1 MSAINRATHER
12 GHPDTAPQPY
22 TSRLTVV
29 VEPDELATEVDDKT
43 VVAEEVCATAER
55 EEPRNSVSES
65 ERSAA
70 AVRGPLLAV
79 CGLCGGAGTS
89 TLAYLVALAGAR
101 EGPGL
106 VLVAD
111 TGGPSGGLSQYARV
125 EAPRSLTEAAELVAR
140 GLPTGQLVAR
150 TSDGLRVLATGPRFA
165 LECERHGVGLLQ
177 DHARERYALTAID
190 CGTLAREAEHVALA
204 KASHVAWVLP
214 ATDSAVRRARGVLE
228 AVNPLAAA
236 ELIVARHDERQPKA
250 TVRELRR
257 LAEHRRAALVLAPS
271 LPDLAGGD
279 VDRALELGQ
288 VSLQAIR
295 GVLRR

>member
-1 MSAINRATHER
+1 MSASNRMTRER
-12 GHPDTAPQPY
+12 GQPDMAPRPY
-22 TSRLTVV
+22 TGRLAVV
-29 VEPDELATEVDDKT
+29 VEPDEIETEPGAGT
-43 VVAEEVCATAER
+43 AIAEELCAPAER
-55 EEPRNSVSES
+55 EEAWGSVSEL
-65 ERSAA
+65 ERPAV

-89 TLAYLVALAGAR
+89 TLAYLVALASVR

-106 VLVAD
+106 VLVGD

-140 GLPTGQLVAR
+140 SLPTGQLVAR
-150 TSDGLRVLATGPRFA
+150 TSEGLRVLATGPRFA
-165 LECERHGVGLLQ
+165 LECEREGVGMLL
-177 DHARERYALTAID
+177 DHARERYALTVID
-190 CGTLAREAEHVALA
+190 CGTLAREADQVALA

-214 ATDSAVRRARGVLE
+214 ATRGAVRRARSVLE
-228 AVNPLAAA
+228 TVNPLAAA
-236 ELIVARHDERQPKA
+236 ELVVARHDDRQPKA
-250 TVRELRR
+250 AVRELRR
-257 LAEHRRAALVLAPS
+257 LAEQRHATLVLAPG